1 MEPIELSRWE
11 PSPEDPRR
19 KQYAGQ
25 RTAQE
30 VFEEL
35 RHRLEGMGYL
45 PDEYF
50 LMNRDWENGREI
62 PRGADIFCTTDYG
75 GSEGIYLD
83 VSLQWYE
90 NDRTVTRNFITGKT
104 LGETGADLD
113 RMFLI
118 SSAITKAFHGDR
130 GTYARYLSCGE
141 QPEPEAM
148 IVHLD
153 PAEQRTIIQALV
165 EQRERQE
172 QAMSQTEQLLRRMT
186 GSITAYMEEVGQ
198 RPLRMSDYD
207 KTVLAIQD
215 GELTEFWARYP
226 KALDQADSL
235 LVETAGRPGAVGRR
249 MTLSILSAA
258 TKISPSAYLTACKRA
273 VDTGDGQR
281 VQSLIEQAESCL
293 SEPLPALTGVAIL
306 HAYTNGHRNMAKDL
320 IAQCTSEQIAAAPP
334 NLLRLVAER
343 LDFQTAMELVDKGV
357 QPVIVCTKGDLA
369 EAEFLR
375 SAYEKSTL
383 PFVRIDY
390 ATGEGLDDIKHWIN
404 GRLCAFC
411 GNSGVGKSTLL
422 NALLPDVERQTA
434 AISQKLGR
442 GRHTTREVTIFE
454 AFGGRIADTP
464 GFASLEASRA
474 GFIPKENLEHAFPEF
489 GPYLG
494 ACQFTGCSHR
504 SEKGCAVRAAL
515 AEGKLSQTRYDSYCA
530 MYDEVK
536 DVKEW
541 QYPLSR

>member
-35 RHRLEGMGYL
+35 SHRLEGMGYL
-45 PDEYF
+45 PDECF

-62 PRGADIFCTTDYG
+62 PRDADIFCTTDYG

-90 NDRTVTRNFITGKT
+90 NNRTVTRNFITGKT

-130 GTYARYLSCGE
+130 GTYARYLRRGE

-148 IVHLD
+148 IVHLN
-153 PAEQRTIIQALV
+153 PAEQRTIIQALA

-172 QAMSQTEQLLRRMT
+172 QAMSQTELLLRRMT
-186 GSITAYMEEVGQ
+186 GSITAYMSEVGQ
-198 RPLRMSDYD
+198 RPLHMSDYD
-207 KTVLAIQD
+207 KAVLAIQD
-215 GELTEFWARYP
+215 GELSAFWALYP

-249 MTLSILSAA
+249 MTLSLLSAA
-258 TKISPSAYLTACKRA
+258 TNVSPSAYLTACKRA
-273 VDTGDGQR
+273 VVR
-281 VQSLIEQAESCL
+281 SLIERAESCL
-293 SEPLPALTGVAIL
+293 SEPLPALPGVAIL

-357 QPVIVCTKGDLA
+357 QPGNYAADVLHTLTGQHQEWMA
-369 EAEFLR
+369 E
-375 SAYEKSTL
+375 KM
-383 PFVRIDY
+383 
-390 ATGEGLDDIKHWIN
+390 
-404 GRLCAFC
+404 
-411 GNSGVGKSTLL
+411 
-422 NALLPDVERQTA
+422 
-434 AISQKLGR
+434 
-442 GRHTTREVTIFE
+442 
-454 AFGGRIADTP
+454 
-464 GFASLEASRA
+464 
-474 GFIPKENLEHAFPEF
+474 LEHGMPVE
-489 GPYLG
+489 PDNY
-494 ACQFTGCSHR
+494 
-504 SEKGCAVRAAL
+504 AAL
-515 AEGKLSQTRYDSYCA
+515 YVCVNNQAAGIAKLLLDKGIDLDRYQAWAEKQRKNEGYEETMAELTEYWSELQSGPEQDGPSMNGMT
-530 MYDEVK
+530 
-536 DVKEW
+536 
-541 QYPLSR
+541 L

>member
-130 GTYARYLSCGE
+130 GTYARYLRRGE
-141 QPEPEAM
+141 QSEPEAM
-148 IVHLD
+148 IVHLN
-153 PAEQRTIIQALV
+153 PAEQRTIIQVLV

-207 KTVLAIQD
+207 KTVLAIRD
-215 GELTEFWARYP
+215 GELSAFWALYP

-249 MTLSILSAA
+249 MTLSLLSVA
-258 TKISPSAYLTACKRA
+258 TNISPSSYLTACKRA

-281 VQSLIEQAESCL
+281 VRSLIERAESCL
-293 SEPLPALTGVAIL
+293 SEPLPSLPGAAIL
-306 HAYTNGHRNMAKDL
+306 HAYMNDHRNIAKDL
-320 IAQCTSEQIAAAPP
+320 IAQGTSEQIAAAPP

-357 QPVIVCTKGDLA
+357 QPG
-369 EAEFLR
+369 
-375 SAYEKSTL
+375 
-383 PFVRIDY
+383 DY
-390 ATGEGLDDIKHWIN
+390 AADVLHTLTGQHQEWM
-404 GRLCAFC
+404 A
-411 GNSGVGKSTLL
+411 
-422 NALLPDVERQTA
+422 E
-434 AISQKLGR
+434 KL
-442 GRHTTREVTIFE
+442 
-454 AFGGRIADTP
+454 
-464 GFASLEASRA
+464 
-474 GFIPKENLEHAFPEF
+474 LEHGMPVAADN
-489 GPYLG
+489 Y
-494 ACQFTGCSHR
+494 
-504 SEKGCAVRAAL
+504 AAL
-515 AEGKLSQTRYDSYCA
+515 YVCVNNQAAGVAKLLLDRGMDLEQYQTWAEKQRKNEGYEETMAELTEYWSELQSGPEQDSPS
-530 MYDEVK
+530 MDGMS
-536 DVKEW
+536 
-541 QYPLSR
+541 L